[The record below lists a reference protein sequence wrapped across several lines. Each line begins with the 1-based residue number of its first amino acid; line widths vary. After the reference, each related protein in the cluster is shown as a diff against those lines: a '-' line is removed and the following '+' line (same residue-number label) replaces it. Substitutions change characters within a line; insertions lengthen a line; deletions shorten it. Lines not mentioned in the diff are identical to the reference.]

1 MKIPLPIRYLKPYWL
16 WMLKLCLIAEIGL
29 AQNPG
34 GATTSPRNWYKA
46 EVGSLLTNSPTN
58 TARDLENVGTP
69 TVGVANAEHNF
80 YPYLTGFSPSNYVLS
95 KAGSTGAD
103 VYTPGAPIYNP
114 KITYFVV
121 GRMTGDGGS
130 LVGIDNDRTYASEF
144 GLKIVKNGTSAG
156 KINRYNYW
164 TNGDKISTLDATT
177 VKGSNAIFGLAVRD
191 DNAPS
196 NVTAAGDTV
205 VFVLNGQQEKVNQAS
220 ALWTPHLAI
229 GYDGFS
235 GSEGSGTDEF
245 EGDINEVMVFDS
257 YLTLADRHRIATY
270 LALKYGVTL
279 KSEAGAATNYVLS
292 DGTTTIWSTAT
303 NTGFNNNIAGL
314 VRDDNGLVDQRQAAS
329 SSSSMVAIANAS
341 FANSNA
347 ANTHQLSDKNAM
359 MWGSDAGSAAFA
371 TAFTASGMSHRMA
384 RIFKIQETG
393 TVGNVE
399 VAIAR
404 SAIGGCPT
412 NVNLIV
418 STDATISGTD
428 QILPMTS
435 KMING
440 VEYFTVVTDL
450 ADAAYFTFGAF
461 VGNPGG
467 VGTDLALWLDPS
479 SGTNTTTDN
488 GAISSWKETALGV
501 DFQQGT
507 STLQP
512 KYRTN
517 NGLFNFNPSVNF
529 NINATTTDARLQ
541 GNYSTIAPW
550 STKNGTVYVIYNREE
565 TSTWTNFVDFGKT
578 NTDSNN
584 PQLGIT
590 ASNKIGSWMDSGGGQ
605 DDSPFDPG
613 VGATHL
619 AGYDWTY
626 NTAGAIS
633 YYLDGKKG
641 SGGAT
646 QKIGVPTDE
655 IGSYL
660 NIGGDPQL
668 GEYFH
673 GEVAEVIGYQS
684 RHDAVTRQRVMSYL
698 ALKYGLTLDPT
709 DAEATITEGDY
720 ISADGT
726 SVVWNYSTNSGYHNN
741 VTGIGRDDL
750 GCLNQKQSKS
760 ARDGVVTLGIGS
772 SIAASN
778 TANTGTFGADKNYEI
793 IGDNALVAS
802 YANAYAPN
810 SYVPT
815 TGFYRMSRIWKVQET
830 GTVGTVTVR
839 ISGSGNGMYLLVK
852 NSNDFSTSAGVT
864 EIHMTPDGNGNVTA
878 QVNFTNGQ
886 FFTFGAELTAPGC
899 EANGLAVW
907 LKADAGTSTTTQGAD
922 VNTWQDASG
931 NARTHTK
938 SASLTAPNFK
948 VNSGFNFNPSVYF
961 DGVSDALGVPQYAI
975 NNGTV
980 KDTMVVFSV
989 TRFDNT
995 PSTWGAIYSFRRD
1008 YTHPQWYL
1016 DEPSIYST
1024 GNRIPWNGAQS
1035 LGILYGVNTF
1045 NMRRDASTTSHDIWW
1060 NGSKRSTDSDQ
1071 NYGFNSTNFWLGN
1084 DVNDL
1089 GTADSE
1095 EFNGD
1100 IMEVAIYKN
1109 ASMTDDKIKKI
1120 ESYLGLKYGITLA
1133 HEYYSGGGVKVW
1145 DNADATF
1152 HRNVAGIARDDCQA
1166 LNQKQARSY
1175 TSADMTVAID
1185 DSIATTNA
1193 ANPGTFSNDKAFLMF
1208 GDNNG
1213 TGIATLTSN
1222 PCNPP
1227 IVDKFTNKAWKFVE
1241 TGSVEAVKVSVDLSS
1256 AGFNAS
1262 YPVFMQVA
1270 SDASFSTIIA
1280 SIPMVK
1286 NGSKYETSYDFN
1298 GTRYVRFLGNTTPPA
1313 NVCSDDK
1320 VYRWNQPFWTWG
1332 TTNRT
1337 TTFADGQNINVR
1349 IQGNGIYLPTI
1360 HPYSLGWW
1368 EHIFIPRY
1376 DKLSDNNKI
1385 VTRIGM
1391 AKVASKVSFEVFDLD
1406 EYYGKD
1412 VVEVYGKLG
1421 GTVVSPNITFPKYT
1435 ALTKTGN
1442 VVSATTGVW
1451 DISQRGRFY
1460 VNFESPVDSV
1470 IVEYSRGSS
1479 PFSFNFKT
1487 YQDIRIENL
1496 EIQCI
1501 PPAPKAPTADNVY
1514 IFKEVTTANPKVD
1527 EEFTY
1532 KFTIQNFAACDSVR
1546 TINFTDVLPSGLTW
1560 SDSSLATALTL
1571 NSLNFTSS
1579 TLSFSAN
1586 VPGGTSY
1593 LYVKAKGSNTGTFPN
1608 QATFTVNRSSGT
1620 SPVYKSDNPR
1630 VSGAQDPTSVTINA
1644 NKPVANLQLTKS
1656 ADKTTAGANEDIVY
1670 THTIKNNGGASV
1682 TMDFQDN
1689 LPGTTGGSLTY
1700 TGAYTTVPG
1709 APASIAT
1716 SPLAGSSSVLIRG
1729 ITVPAGG
1736 TVSFTLTANTGTFTG
1751 GNTATNI
1758 ATVTPD
1764 SNYRQTTVS
1773 SNGVN
1778 VQIGACAAGSTA
1790 PTLSASTKS
1799 NVCPAIT
1806 ANLTT
1811 ITASNTP
1818 VGTGIKLTWHTA
1830 TPATSAN
1837 RVVNPAAVPAGTYY
1851 AAFADTV
1858 SNCFAGAGSATTLV
1872 TVTTTLCTSTPP
1884 AQTASAGGSH
1894 SGNAATE
1901 LNPQGGTAPYNYTD
1915 DTNNCTAPG
1924 GATKLPAA
1932 SNLTVNPSTGAYSY
1946 TAPNTAG
1953 TYYFCIKVCDSSTP
1967 TPKCTTVTY
1976 TVTVGSSAGVGTIDC
1991 AKTVIYPAPVAGT
2004 PSHHSLIVT
2013 VNVTTAGCFNPLTV
2027 TGSGMSVASGITQV
2041 CASTTGV
2048 QTLHI
2053 PVRYD
2058 GTALGTMNFTIGSLT
2073 TCSADLSTVSSKKV
2087 IADVWTLDNCS
2098 AVQVGPQLK

>member
-1 MKIPLPIRYLKPYWL
+1 MKTSILKRLNAQRPLVWLLGCLVGIVTEANAQSPGGVSANLKAWYKANAGVTGVSAVTAWNDQTTNALNVTQATSSHQPSLVPASRLFNFNPSLTFSGTDQLEYKGARFMTTTSSGTMFGAASNKL
-16 WMLKLCLIAEIGL
+16 DGGYENLGDLGIDNPHMGTLTDQHIMWMNSSSPVQIIHPSKLTKDKTHLLGYFWNGGGPNVGSGLRQDGVEFFEANTEATQVGSSGVVDGMWTIGGYQYVENWHGNIAEIVLFDRNLTANEKEKVESYLAIKYGTTLPHNYLSSDGTAIYNVATYGTNVAGIGRDDAQGL
-29 AQNPG
+29 NQKQSSSVNAGGSFVTIGLGTTVVTDQSTIGASFAADKSFEMIGDNGQPANYANLYAQSFVSAIPYYSMQRVWRVQESGTVGTITVSIPNTG
-34 GATTSPRNWYKA
+34 SATYLLVRTADATFTS
-46 EVGSLLTNSPTN
+46 
-58 TARDLENVGTP
+58 NVGTTEILMTP
-69 TVGVANAEHNF
+69 DGNGNLTAQVDFTNGQFFTFAAEINAPGGVANGLDFWFDPAINV
-80 YPYLTGFSPSNYVLS
+80 TKV
-95 KAGSTGAD
+95 GSTVTGWTD
-103 VYTPGAPIYNP
+103 LFTGGNNP
-114 KITYFVV
+114 ALTQPTATLRPTYSDGDALSNFNPYINFV
-121 GRMTGDGGS
+121 
-130 LVGIDNDRTYASEF
+130 DNTRLNQDQGT
-144 GLKIVKNGTSAG
+144 GTSPYSQDHTIFGVVNQYGEKGSYNNWIRFSDTDNSDAG
-156 KINRYNYW
+156 THNWGFGYSDNAQYYVTLHYISAPFHDPAGLSNVWNRVNENKKILNS
-164 TNGDKISTLDATT
+164 ISTLYSAALTASTRTT
-177 VKGSNAIFGLAVRD
+177 AVGHSGNEVVQTGGAGGTFVPYRYLTVGGGNSFGM
-191 DNAPS
+191 N
-196 NVTAAGDTV
+196 NNKT
-205 VFVLNGQQEKVNQAS
+205 QEIIEYSRTLTIAERQKVQS
-220 ALWTPHLAI
+220 YLAI
-229 GYDGFS
+229 RHGITLDKEDNDNTIV
-235 GSEGSGTDEF
+235 EG
-245 EGDINEVMVFDS
+245 
-257 YLTLADRHRIATY
+257 
-270 LALKYGVTL
+270 
-279 KSEAGAATNYVLS
+279 NYVLS
-292 DGTTTIWSTAT
+292 DGTVVWDAVTNSTYHNDVT
-303 NTGFNNNIAGL
+303 VIG
-314 VRDDNGLVDQRQAAS
+314 RDAS
-329 SSSSMVAIANAS
+329 SSINHRQSKSVNEGSFLTIGHGTGIAAT
-341 FANSNA
+341 NA
-347 ANTHQLSDKNAM
+347 ANGNTFSANKMFEAV
-359 MWGSDAGSAAFA
+359 GSNGL
-371 TAFTASGMSHRMA
+371 TTNY
-384 RIFKIQETG
+384 G
-393 TVGNVE
+393 TV
-399 VAIAR
+399 
-404 SAIGGCPT
+404 
-412 NVNLIV
+412 
-418 STDATISGTD
+418 
-428 QILPMTS
+428 
-435 KMING
+435 
-440 VEYFTVVTDL
+440 
-450 ADAAYFTFGAF
+450 
-461 VGNPGG
+461 
-467 VGTDLALWLDPS
+467 
-479 SGTNTTTDN
+479 
-488 GAISSWKETALGV
+488 
-501 DFQQGT
+501 
-507 STLQP
+507 
-512 KYRTN
+512 
-517 NGLFNFNPSVNF
+517 
-529 NINATTTDARLQ
+529 
-541 GNYSTIAPW
+541 
-550 STKNGTVYVIYNREE
+550 
-565 TSTWTNFVDFGKT
+565 
-578 NTDSNN
+578 
-584 PQLGIT
+584 
-590 ASNKIGSWMDSGGGQ
+590 
-605 DDSPFDPG
+605 
-613 VGATHL
+613 
-619 AGYDWTY
+619 
-626 NTAGAIS
+626 
-633 YYLDGKKG
+633 
-641 SGGAT
+641 
-646 QKIGVPTDE
+646 
-655 IGSYL
+655 
-660 NIGGDPQL
+660 
-668 GEYFH
+668 
-673 GEVAEVIGYQS
+673 
-684 RHDAVTRQRVMSYL
+684 
-698 ALKYGLTLDPT
+698 
-709 DAEATITEGDY
+709 
-720 ISADGT
+720 
-726 SVVWNYSTNSGYHNN
+726 
-741 VTGIGRDDL
+741 
-750 GCLNQKQSKS
+750 
-760 ARDGVVTLGIGS
+760 
-772 SIAASN
+772 
-778 TANTGTFGADKNYEI
+778 
-793 IGDNALVAS
+793 
-802 YANAYAPN
+802 YAPN
-810 SYVPT
+810 SYTPT
-815 TGFYRMSRIWKVQET
+815 RGFYRMTRIWKVQET
-830 GTVGTVTVR
+830 GAVGQVT
-839 ISGSGNGMYLLVK
+839 ISIPGSGDVYLLAK
-852 NSNDFSTSAGVT
+852 TSNDNFSTSAGVT
-864 EIHMTPDGNGNVTA
+864 EVKMTPDGNGNMTA
-878 QVNFTNGQ
+878 TVDLTNNEY
-886 FFTFGAELTAPGC
+886 FTFGAELTAPGC
-899 EANGLAVW
+899 EPNGLAVW
-907 LKADAGTSTTTQGAD
+907 LKADAGTSTIAQGAD
-922 VNTWQDASG
+922 VNSWQDVSG

-938 SASLTAPNFK
+938 SSSLTAPSFK

-1008 YTHPQWYL
+1008 FTHPQWYL
-1016 DEPSIYST
+1016 GEPSIYST
-1024 GNRIPWNGAQS
+1024 GNRTPWDGAPS

-1071 NYGFNSTNFWLGN
+1071 NYSFNSTNFWLGN

-1109 ASMTDDKIKKI
+1109 AGMTDSKIKKI

-1145 DNADATF
+1145 DNADVTY

-1175 TSADMTVAID
+1175 TSTEMTVAIG

-1193 ANPGTFSNDKAFLMF
+1193 ANPGSFSNDKAFLMF

-1227 IVDKFTNKAWKFVE
+1227 IVDKFTNKSWKFVE

-1270 SDASFSTIIA
+1270 SDASFSTIIS

-1286 NGSKYETSYDFN
+1286 NGSKYETSYDFS
-1298 GTRYVRFLGNTTPPA
+1298 GTRYVRFLGNTTPPP

-1385 VTRIGM
+1385 ITRIGM

-1421 GTVVSPNITFPKYT
+1421 STVVSPKITFPKYT

-1442 VVSATTGVW
+1442 VVSATTGIW

-1470 IVEYSRGSS
+1470 IVEYSRGAS

-1514 IFKEVTTANPKVD
+1514 VFKEVSTANPKAD

-1546 TINFTDVLPSGLTW
+1546 TINFTDVLPAGLTW
-1560 SDSSLATALTL
+1560 VDSTLATGLTL
-1571 NSLNFTSS
+1571 TGLNAYGGVQ
-1579 TLSFSAN
+1579 TLTFSAT
-1586 VPGGTSY
+1586 VPGGVSY
-1593 LYVKAKGSNTGTFPN
+1593 LYMKAKGSNTGTYPN
-1608 QATFTVNRSSGT
+1608 QATFTVNRTSGVSPMYSS
-1620 SPVYKSDNPR
+1620 DDPR
-1630 VSGAQDPTSVTINA
+1630 QSGAQDPTPVTINA
-1644 NKPVANLQLTKS
+1644 NKPVANLQFTKS

-1670 THTIKNNGGASV
+1670 THTIKNNGSASV

-1689 LPGTTGGSLTY
+1689 LPGNAGGSLTY

-1716 SPLAGSSSVLIRG
+1716 SPLAGSSSILIRG

-1778 VQIGACAAGSTA
+1778 VQIGSCAAGSTA
-1790 PTLSASTKS
+1790 PTLSATTKS
-1799 NVCPAIT
+1799 NVCSAIT

-1818 VGTGIKLTWHTA
+1818 AGTGIKLTWHTA

-1837 RVVNPAAVPAGTYY
+1837 RVANPAAVPAGTYY
-1851 AAFADTV
+1851 AVFADTV
-1858 SNCFAGAGSATTLV
+1858 SNCYAGSGSATTLV

-1884 AQTASAGGSH
+1884 AQTASAGASQ

-1901 LNPQGGTAPYNYTD
+1901 LNPQGGTAPYTYTD

-1932 SNLTVNPSTGAYSY
+1932 SNLTVNPTTGAYTY

-1953 TYYFCIKVCDSSTP
+1953 TYYFCIKVCDNSAP

-1976 TVTVGSSAGVGTIDC
+1976 TVTVGASAGAGTIDC

-2004 PSHHSLIVT
+2004 PSQHSLIVT

-2053 PVRYD
+2053 PIRYD

-2073 TCSADLSTVSSKKV
+2073 SCSVDLSTVSSKKV